1 MKYPHYSIY
10 ENLYKRFF
18 DKGVNYL
25 IDEADVQTDDKVL
38 DICGGNG
45 RLTKALRNLCPNVSY
60 LDQEKDMIPEDLE
73 GLGIKIY
80 NSSIEKFVESANTK
94 YTKVFCEQAINYWL
108 LSVDLEKFSNIF
120 EKGGKFVFNT
130 FSSKPTS
137 KPMIKEYEID
147 GIHYLEIS
155 YLVEDKVYHI
165 QVCEGYEPHFTIFDW
180 ISEETYLKLLSPYF
194 DIKIKDNGKSALYIC
209 KRK

>member
-18 DKGVNYL
+18 NKGVQYL
-25 IDEADVQTDDKVL
+25 IDEGNIQVDDKIL

-45 RLTKALRNLCPNVSY
+45 RLTKELKKFCQDVTY

-73 GLGIKIY
+73 SLGIKVY
-80 NSSIEKFVESANTK
+80 NNTIESFVETINEK

-108 LSVDLEKFSNIF
+108 LSIDVEKFSRIF
-120 EKGGKFVFNT
+120 KKDGLFIFNT
-130 FSSKPTS
+130 FSNKPS
-137 KPMIKEYEID
+137 IKPMIKEYEIE
-147 GIHYLEIS
+147 HKKYLEIS
-155 YLVEDKVYHI
+155 YLVNEKVYHI

-194 DIKIKDNGKSALYIC
+194 DIKIKDNGKSAVYIC